1 MRGSF
6 RYPDGASGRKRSWAR
21 AVLLSGAL
29 IVAVSCGRESA
40 RQESLEIP
48 FRETPAE
55 ANAVAQVVPLVA
67 VSHQADQARLTPALE
82 SLFTYLAKTP
92 ATQLTRTPS
101 HAQGTWQIDKVFILD
116 DCVAVQ
122 LSEGHYLETL
132 VFTQHS
138 RGWRL
143 VARIRPEDH
152 V

>member
-1 MRGSF
+1 MKELLRC
-6 RYPDGASGRKRSWAR
+6 PHGAPAGTGLWATLLLL
-21 AVLLSGAL
+21 VLLSA
-29 IVAVSCGRESA
+29 SCGREPA

-48 FRETPAE
+48 FRDVPAE
-55 ANAVAQVVPLVA
+55 AEAVSRVVPLVA

-92 ATQLTRTPS
+92 AAQLARTSP
-101 HAQGTWQIDKVFILD
+101 HAQGTWQIEKVFILD

-132 VFTQHS
+132 LFTQHS
-138 RGWRL
+138 KGWRL

-152 V
+152 G